1 MKEQEVE
8 RVKYIELV
16 ANEAKIR
23 ENNKKFY
30 NRKQMK
36 MQESLL
42 QPLENKNASSEP
54 LNPLTEKY
62 SDLIV
67 KLFNE

>member
-1 MKEQEVE
+1 M
-8 RVKYIELV
+8 

-62 SDLIV
+62 SDLVV

>member
-67 KLFNE
+67 KLFKE

>member
-1 MKEQEVE
+1 LKEQEVE

>member
-1 MKEQEVE
+1 LKEQEVE

-67 KLFNE
+67 KLFKE

>member
-42 QPLENKNASSEP
+42 QPLENKNASIEP

>member
-1 MKEQEVE
+1 
-8 RVKYIELV
+8 V

-42 QPLENKNASSEP
+42 QPLENNNASSEP

-62 SDLIV
+62 SDLVV

>member
-1 MKEQEVE
+1 LKEQEVE

-42 QPLENKNASSEP
+42 QPLENNNASSEP

-62 SDLIV
+62 SDLVV